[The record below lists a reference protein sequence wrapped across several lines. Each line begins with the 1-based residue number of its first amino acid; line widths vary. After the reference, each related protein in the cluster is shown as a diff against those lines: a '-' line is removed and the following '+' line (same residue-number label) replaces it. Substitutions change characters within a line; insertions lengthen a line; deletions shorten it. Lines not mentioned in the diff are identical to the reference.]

1 MQEAKHM
8 SVTISSKILEI
19 EPGFLELTELWEFWV
34 GALLFV
40 GAWAWRP
47 NADSSYPESPN

>member
-19 EPGFLELTELWEFWV
+19 EPGFLDLGLGHCFLWVLGLGGQCRQF
-34 GALLFV
+34 L
-40 GAWAWRP
+40 P
-47 NADSSYPESPN
+47 QKP